1 LEVRILKPE
10 IGKVMTMAEL
20 KLLNKHWI
28 AGFETAIKPIDRVLV
43 SLRVH
48 PHIITVAGLAIS
60 ALAFN
65 FFRLGWFF
73 WGGVMV
79 VFSGVCDVL
88 DGRLARGTNR
98 MSKFGALI
106 DSTIDRYSEVIM
118 FLGLAVFFR
127 QTHVYIAYLIILA
140 IAGSFMVS
148 YTRARAEGLGIECR
162 VGLMQRPERM
172 TYLALGAF
180 IGSAFLN
187 LGWTKAGIYV
197 VIASIWFIAIFANIT
212 VIQRVIY
219 IRNQLKK
226 SGG

>member
-1 LEVRILKPE
+1 MV
-10 IGKVMTMAEL
+10 EL
-20 KLLNKHWI
+20 KLLNKHWVT
-28 AGFETAIKPIDRVLV
+28 GFEAVIKPVSKFLV
-43 SLRVH
+43 NLRVH
-48 PHIITVAGLAIS
+48 PHVLTVAGLAIS
-60 ALAFN
+60 VLAFN

-73 WGGVMV
+73 WGGMMV
-79 VFSGVCDVL
+79 VLSGICDVL

-127 QTHVYIAYLIILA
+127 QTHVYISYLIILA

-148 YTRARAEGLGIECR
+148 YTRARAEGLGIECK

-180 IGSAFLN
+180 VGSAFLK

-226 SGG
+226 ANG